1 MGKSQLEESMAFQ
14 IRAAGLSAPTREFS
28 FLPGRKYRADF
39 AWPGAMLLLEV
50 EGGGFV
56 GGRHNTGVGLRA
68 DCEKYN
74 LAMLAGWRVLRV
86 TDRHI
91 SNGQALA
98 WLEEAMRLPFE

>member
-74 LAMLAGWRVLRV
+74 LAVILGWKVLRYV
-86 TDRHI
+86 PDNLTDV
-91 SNGQALA
+91 
-98 WLEEAMRLPFE
+98 LEDLKCIK